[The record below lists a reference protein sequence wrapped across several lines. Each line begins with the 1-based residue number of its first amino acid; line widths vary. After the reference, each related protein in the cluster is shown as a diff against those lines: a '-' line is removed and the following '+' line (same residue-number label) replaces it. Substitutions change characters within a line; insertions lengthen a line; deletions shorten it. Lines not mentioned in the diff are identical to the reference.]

1 MELDHFQTLERILLP
16 QPVAEPEP
24 EPEAKPE
31 AVATEVAEEPP
42 LPDFEAER
50 GLDWIATARA
60 ALFAD
65 MRAEVDSEGGEA
77 E

>member
-1 MELDHFQTLERILLP
+1 MELDHFQALERILLP

-24 EPEAKPE
+24 EPEPE
-31 AVATEVAEEPP
+31 AVAPEVAEEPP